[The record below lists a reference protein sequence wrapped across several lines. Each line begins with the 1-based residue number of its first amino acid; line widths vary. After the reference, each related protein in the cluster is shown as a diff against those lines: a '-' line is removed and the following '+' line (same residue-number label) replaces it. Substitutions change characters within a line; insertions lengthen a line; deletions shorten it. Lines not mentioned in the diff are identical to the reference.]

1 MYSPCNQINKF
12 KLCQSLSFLSFF
24 YLPVARRF
32 LYFLDPD
39 LQHRISL
46 SEKQIKMSET
56 TTLKARNVML
66 PQSALL
72 PVLAELLIVLVHL

>member
-1 MYSPCNQINKF
+1 MSVFIFFFFFLLTCSKKF
-12 KLCQSLSFLSFF
+12 VLDLFQ
-24 YLPVARRF
+24 V
-32 LYFLDPD
+32 DPD
-39 LQHRISL
+39 PQHQILL

-72 PVLAELLIVLVHL
+72 PVLAELLMIVLVHL